1 MRNIKLIIQYD
12 GARYKGWQKLSN
24 TDMTIQAKLEAVLS
38 KMIDSNIEVIGSGR
52 TDVGVHALNQ
62 AANFKT
68 NCDMSTEDI
77 LDYLNRYLPED
88 IVIKEVLEMD
98 ERFHARYNAI
108 SKKYIYKIWNGKYND
123 PFLRKY
129 TLHVPQQLNID
140 KMKKAASYLIGEHDF
155 SSFRS
160 TRSQKKS
167 SIRTIYKIS
176 IEKEGDLISIIIHG
190 NGFLHNMVRIITGT
204 LIEVGVDK
212 IKPEYVN
219 EILLKKD
226 RTLAGPT
233 APAKGLFLLDVEY

>member
-24 TDMTIQAKLEAVLS
+24 TDMTIQSKLEAVLF
-38 KMIDSNIEVIGSGR
+38 KMTDSNVEVIGSGR

-62 AANFKT
+62 AASFKT

-88 IVIKEVLEMD
+88 IVVKEALEMD

-108 SKKYIYKIWNGKYND
+108 SKKYVYKIWNGKYND

-129 TLHVPQQLNID
+129 TFHVPQPLNID
-140 KMKKAASYLIGEHDF
+140 KMRKAASYLIGEHDF

-167 SIRTIYKIS
+167 SIRTIYSIS
-176 IEKEGDLISIIIHG
+176 IEKEGDLIAITIHG
-190 NGFLHNMVRIITGT
+190 NGFLHNMVRIISGT
-204 LIEVGVDK
+204 LIEVGLDK
-212 IKPEYVN
+212 MKPEYVN

-233 APAKGLFLLDVEY
+233 APSKGLFLLDVEY